1 MPQGPTRRAL
11 VAVLATGGAILLA
24 APSAL
29 ASTVMVTGGDTVRVA
44 ESGDQG
50 NQITIGYEAGAQLYR
65 VADAASTL
73 TPSGTCVAVDAHS
86 ATCPG
91 PGIKTIVAQT
101 GARDDAIRLDAAT
114 IPGTITES
122 LDGGSGNDTVV
133 GADAPGSLSGGSGN
147 DSVSGRG
154 TLNGGNGND
163 LLTGSPRADSL
174 RGGNGKDTLD
184 GGLGA
189 DDIDGGANTDTLVY
203 PARANGVNVT
213 IGSGNA
219 NDGGPEDQTG
229 AQRDTVHSDVEVV
242 FGTELGDVLVGDHS
256 SETLIGLGGDDFIFG
271 NSGRDTLLGYNGND
285 LLTGRSGNDL
295 LRGGPGFDRLFGKS
309 GSDRLAGGPDGDLL
323 RGGSGRDVM
332 KGKTGI
338 DRINARDG
346 RRDVKISCGP
356 GKNKRE
362 GAKRDKRKDP
372 RPKSC

>member
-1 MPQGPTRRAL
+1 LAAAL
-11 VAVLATGGAILLA
+11 AAIGATLLG

-29 ASTVMVTGGDTVRVA
+29 ASTVMDTEGDTIRVA
-44 ESGDQG
+44 ETGDQA
-50 NQITIGYEAGAQLYR
+50 NQITISYDAGAALYR
-65 VADAASTL
+65 VTDAASTL
-73 TPSGTCVAVDAHS
+73 TPSGTCVSVDANS

-91 PGIKTIVAQT
+91 AGIKTVIAQT
-101 GARDDAIRLDAAT
+101 GARDDVIKLDAAT
-114 IPGTITES
+114 IPGAITES
-122 LDGGSGNDTVV
+122 LDGGSGSDTVI
-133 GADAPGSLSGGSGN
+133 GADTPGTVSGGSGN

-163 LLTGSPRADSL
+163 LLTGSPLADSL
-174 RGGNGKDTLD
+174 RGSNGKDTLD
-184 GGLGA
+184 GGFGA
-189 DDIDGGANTDTLVY
+189 DDIDGGSNTDTLIY
-203 PARANGVNVT
+203 SARANPVNVT
-213 IGSGNA
+213 IGAGNG

-229 AQRDTVHSDVEVV
+229 AGRDTVHGDIEDV

-285 LLTGRSGNDL
+285 LLSGRSGKDL
-295 LRGGPGFDRLFGKS
+295 LRGGPGFDRLYGKS
-309 GSDRLAGGPDGDLL
+309 GNDRLAGGPDGDFL

-362 GAKRDKRKDP
+362 GAKRDKRFDP